1 MREIRAG
8 EWDNSRYSQRSAAAA
23 VSRLSKRNRHVF
35 LRKNPDIG
43 GRSCGEAEET
53 YDSKPNPNTNLA
65 RHRLYQKA
73 GSFEFALV
81 FLVPPPG
88 SQPATFLRLTLLTW
102 LAIAIQHRE
111 VCPRRTSHLCTHAYF
126 GHADELSRGVETI
139 SDDTLLMA
147 VLKVDNTVTKNVET
161 ETLAAR
167 AWLRNAH
174 PESRLTLSPCLLLP
188 KWPGV
193 ETAVRLVKINRPIG
207 FTNVAANSKKELQ
220 IPPKPARK
228 DCPPPKTRQPPPS
241 SNLGQ
246 VEGNLPAGTHLETSA
261 STFPAEPPPS
271 ASP

>member
-147 VLKVDNTVTKNVET
+147 VLKAPWME
-161 ETLAAR
+161 AR
-167 AWLRNAH
+167 AVLKEVQGQADTNRGKRPGSGDKRVKDRSSHLPGQYRHQKCRN
-174 PESRLTLSPCLLLP
+174 RNPCRACVVAQRP
-188 KWPGV
+188 PRI
-193 ETAVRLVKINRPIG
+193 TAYSEPL
-207 FTNVAANSKKELQ
+207 
-220 IPPKPARK
+220 
-228 DCPPPKTRQPPPS
+228 PPPVR
-241 SNLGQ
+241 
-246 VEGNLPAGTHLETSA
+246 VARR
-261 STFPAEPPPS
+261 
-271 ASP
+271 